1 MEMLY
6 LRNFLSTFFLIIIII
21 ESFFEVTAKKKQ
33 KQKKQNT
40 ELRPS
45 LHGPGLL
52 LPHISL
58 PTLLLTSNF

>member
-33 KQKKQNT
+33 TQKNQNT

-45 LHGPGLL
+45 LHGPDLL

>member
-33 KQKKQNT
+33 TQKKT
-40 ELRPS
+40 EYRAQAFSARPWFTATT
-45 LHGPGLL
+45 H
-52 LPHISL
+52 
-58 PTLLLTSNF
+58 

>member
-21 ESFFEVTAKKKQ
+21 ESFFEVTAKK